1 MVLRISLYTA
11 TALLLGAHFLRAA
24 NLVAAILCAAAPLML
39 LWNRRWIPIVLQVL
53 AYGAA
58 GIWVVT
64 ALHLVNQRILEGRDW
79 ALSAVILGAVVLL
92 TVLAGLLLNSGVSR
106 NRYLH

>member
-1 MVLRISLYTA
+1 
-11 TALLLGAHFLRAA
+11 
-24 NLVAAILCAAAPLML
+24 ML
-39 LWNRRWIPIVLQVL
+39 LWNRRWVPIVLQVL

-79 ALSAVILGAVVLL
+79 TLSAVILGAVVLL
-92 TVLAGLLLNSGVSR
+92 TVLAGLLLNSRVIR
-106 NRYLH
+106 NRYSH